1 MPIFWTRFFGIAMTE
16 VLIAAALAL
25 VGGPLS
31 PAASADGQVT
41 LGGGAGIV
49 VNGSYCTLGTIGRDH
64 AGELVGFTAGH
75 CRGPGAPVVAEGADN
90 RGPVGTVAAV
100 GDGMDYGVIKFDP
113 AKVTPTNNVAGF
125 AINGIGPAPDWHAH
139 ACTNGAANG
148 IQCGGIA
155 SIPGPGPR
163 SAMNHAVFL
172 PGNDG
177 GPVTSN
183 DLLIGLVQNGQIVN
197 ADPTIPEVDFT
208 HYTKFGAIV
217 NDINAKGGPGAGFT
231 PI

>member
-1 MPIFWTRFFGIAMTE
+1 MR
-16 VLIAAALAL
+16 LKHQAATTIGVAL
-25 VGGPLS
+25 VMSVAQMGGVAL
-31 PAASADGQVT
+31 ADGQVG

-49 VNGSYCTLGTIGRDH
+49 VEGSYCTLGTIGHDK

-75 CRGPGAPVVAEGADN
+75 CGGPGASVVAEGADN
-90 RGPVGTVAAV
+90 YGPVGTVAAV
-100 GDGMDYGVIKFDP
+100 GNGLDYGVIKFDP
-113 AKVTPTNNVAGF
+113 AKVTPIANFVGF
-125 AINGIGPAPDWHAH
+125 AIRGIGADPDWHAH

-163 SAMNHAVFL
+163 SAMNHAVFQ

-177 GPVTSN
+177 GPITSD
-183 DLLIGLVQNGQIVN
+183 DLLIGLVQNGQTVN
-197 ADPTIPEVDFT
+197 ADPTIPRVDFT
-208 HYTKFGAIV
+208 HYTKFSAILNDV
-217 NDINAKGGPGAGFT
+217 NSKGGPGNGFS